1 MVVALVATLGVPEQ
15 DEEHDER
22 PEQQQRPAPRGV
34 PDLGDLRHG
43 AQQPDGSEGEE
54 AGAAGEDVA
63 DDVDGVL
70 VGGGDDGHEREHA
83 EEGRERAG
91 SVGGERLQQRE
102 AGAPQDQEVGDL
114 LRELVQADR
123 ERDHKAFEGAALPEG
138 SGGDDA
144 VDKVAKEVA
153 GEDVRD
159 QRPLDQR
166 QAPNLVQVRGDHRL
180 DGEDRERSVWILG
193 LVGAFRDVLERMG
206 A

>member
-43 AQQPDGSEGEE
+43 AQQPCLRTQGQNHFTSHAGHRQHGAQIGEACVGGARRVERTDGSEGEE

-91 SVGGERLQQRE
+91 S
-102 AGAPQDQEVGDL
+102 
-114 LRELVQADR
+114 
-123 ERDHKAFEGAALPEG
+123 
-138 SGGDDA
+138 
-144 VDKVAKEVA
+144 
-153 GEDVRD
+153 
-159 QRPLDQR
+159 
-166 QAPNLVQVRGDHRL
+166 
-180 DGEDRERSVWILG
+180 
-193 LVGAFRDVLERMG
+193 
-206 A
+206 

>member
-1 MVVALVATLGVPEQ
+1 MCQ
-15 DEEHDER
+15 
-22 PEQQQRPAPRGV
+22 
-34 PDLGDLRHG
+34 LRRIAENCASFRHN
-43 AQQPDGSEGEE
+43 
-54 AGAAGEDVA
+54 AAAA
-63 DDVDGVL
+63 D
-70 VGGGDDGHEREHA
+70 
-83 EEGRERAG
+83 AG
-91 SVGGERLQQRE
+91 STGT
-102 AGAPQDQEVGDL
+102 
-114 LRELVQADR
+114 
-123 ERDHKAFEGAALPEG
+123 FEGAALPEG